1 MQYRIVITRCCLI
14 GVGWDCAV
22 ISVHHATYHV
32 SLISRL
38 PSKRW
43 IARWSSCFDQARGTH
58 MPTSLRGGEG
68 RPAKNSAE
76 NSAENSAKNSAEKR
90 ESRIQH
96 SQNTAF
102 FVVAGLI
109 FMGAWQHQR
118 WWVKLGIGSVA
129 DQQLFRV
136 HGGMGGGASPPLSC
150 PCPQGGWGTSR
161 IVNRSLNVK
170 NIFDGGWLFV

>member
-1 MQYRIVITRCCLI
+1 MYAKI
-14 GVGWDCAV
+14 
-22 ISVHHATYHV
+22 
-32 SLISRL
+32 
-38 PSKRW
+38 P
-43 IARWSSCFDQARGTH
+43 AREK
-58 MPTSLRGGEG
+58 LR
-68 RPAKNSAE
+68 
-76 NSAENSAKNSAEKR
+76 EKK

-170 NIFDGGWLFV
+170 NIFDGGWLFF